1 MNYSTLEP
9 NPYTTPLY
17 DNASFSEWK
26 GQRSSKFP
34 PTIHHSPAKDL
45 IKTSKYAINET
56 SKCQT
61 KHQLE
66 EEVISLN
73 LPASKNQFDHQSI
86 KLPQLSIGIL
96 DRVR

>member
-9 NPYTTPLY
+9 YSYTTPLY
-17 DNASFSEWK
+17 DNSSYSEWK

-34 PTIHHSPAKDL
+34 PTIRHAPGKDL
-45 IKTSKYAINET
+45 IKTSKNTLNET
-56 SKCQT
+56 FKCQT

-66 EEVISLN
+66 VEAIFSNPQAL
-73 LPASKNQFDHQSI
+73 KDHFVHLFK
-86 KLPQLSIGIL
+86 KLPQSSIGIL